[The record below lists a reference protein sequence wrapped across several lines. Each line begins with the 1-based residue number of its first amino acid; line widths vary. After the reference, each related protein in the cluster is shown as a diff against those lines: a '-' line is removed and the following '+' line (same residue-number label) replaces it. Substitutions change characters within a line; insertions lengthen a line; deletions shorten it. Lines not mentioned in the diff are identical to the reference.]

1 MHKERAMSTT
11 NETHETGATTLRPY
25 SPTPDGRSDLPVTL
39 PDFPPPT
46 SGDSGDSG
54 STPTK

>member
-1 MHKERAMSTT
+1 MSTT
-11 NETHETGATTLRPY
+11 NETNETRATTLKPY
-25 SPTPDGRSDLPVTL
+25 SPTPDSRSDLPVTL

-54 STPTK
+54 SSPTK